1 LTSHY
6 PDDRFKNLSENFITK
21 DVFMKK
27 LSLIPVLI
35 LAFLNFQCASSTES
49 GETGMGRQQLML
61 VSSAELE
68 SQSAQAYE
76 EVKKEANTKG
86 TLDRSPEQLR
96 RLQKIA
102 QNLIPQTSIFR
113 KDTTNW
119 NWEVHILTAPDINA
133 YCMPGGKIMFYTG
146 IIEQL
151 KLTDAE
157 IAAIM
162 GHEIAHAVR
171 EHGRERMSEE
181 IIKMGIIGVGV
192 KTGVVNEKY
201 AGALVALSGVMISLP
216 HGRNQESEADIMGIE
231 LMARAGYNPRAA
243 VDLWQKMASNGGG
256 KPPEILSTHPSDTT
270 RIKNIEANLP
280 KVMPLY
286 NKSTKH

>member
-1 LTSHY
+1 MV
-6 PDDRFKNLSENFITK
+6 NLNLF
-21 DVFMKK
+21 
-27 LSLIPVLI
+27 LVL
-35 LAFLNFQCASSTES
+35 LFAVLNFQCASSTEK
-49 GETGMGRQQLML
+49 GETGIGRQQLLL
-61 VSSAELE
+61 VSSAEIE
-68 SQSAQAYE
+68 GQSAQAYE
-76 EVKKEANTKG
+76 EVKKEAAAKG

-102 QNLIPQTSIFR
+102 QDLVPPTTIFR
-113 KDTTNW
+113 KDTANW

-151 KLTDAE
+151 NLTDAE

-181 IIKMGIIGVGV
+181 IIKMGILTLGVE
-192 KTGVVNEKY
+192 TGVVKKEY
-201 AGALVALSGVMISLP
+201 AGALLALSGIMISLP
-216 HGRNQESEADIMGIE
+216 HGRGQESEADIMGIE
-231 LMARAGYNPRAA
+231 LMARAGYNPQAA
-243 VDLWQKMASNGGG
+243 VDLWKKMAASGGG
-256 KPPEILSTHPSDTT
+256 KPPEILSTHPSDAT

-286 NKSTKH
+286 QKNKKL